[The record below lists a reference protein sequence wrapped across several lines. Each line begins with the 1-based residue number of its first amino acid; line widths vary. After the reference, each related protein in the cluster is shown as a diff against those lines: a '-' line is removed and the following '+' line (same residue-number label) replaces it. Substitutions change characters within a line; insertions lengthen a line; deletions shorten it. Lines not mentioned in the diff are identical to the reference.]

1 MQKLRL
7 GLIGLGYIGKVHLR
21 SCLDIESTEVVA
33 AADVSKKA
41 LKLAKKVG
49 VKKTFT
55 DYHQLLKDNS
65 VDAVIIS
72 LPTHLHVTCAKEAA
86 EAGKHI
92 LLEKPIAKNV
102 EEGKEVVSAA
112 NNNDVTLMIGYSY
125 RFAPVFQCL
134 KNNIENGEL
143 GEVQTGYATNIAS
156 GPFFHRTE
164 SGAPQPVPDWW
175 FKQEFTGGGVLMD
188 LGCHMI
194 NLIRWYMGEISDI
207 KSYFGHR
214 FNLDLEDQATCLLKF
229 RSGQTAIV
237 NVGWFSQQSQLKV
250 ELFGTVAHSSIAHS
264 APSKVKTAVKLM
276 LRRPAPFF
284 LPHRREIAHFVQC
297 VKEDTRPLTSGEDAL
312 KDLEAISLAY
322 KNEIILQ

>member
-1 MQKLRL
+1 LAQKF
-7 GLIGLGYIGKVHLR
+7 
-21 SCLDIESTEVVA
+21 
-33 AADVSKKA
+33 
-41 LKLAKKVG
+41 G
-49 VKKTFT
+49 VKKIFT
-55 DYHQLLKDNS
+55 DYHELLKDNEI
-65 VDAVIIS
+65 DAVIVS
-72 LPTHLHVTCAKEAA
+72 LPTHLHLSCAKAAA

-102 EEGKEVVSAA
+102 EEGKEIVSAA
-112 NNNDVTLMIGYSY
+112 NSNNVTLMIGYSY

-134 KNNIENGEL
+134 KSKIEGGEL

-164 SGAPQPVPDWW
+164 SGAPQPVPEWW
-175 FKQEFTGGGVLMD
+175 FNQEFTGGGVLMD

-194 NLIRWYMGEISDI
+194 NLIRWYMGEISDV
-207 KSYFGHR
+207 KSYFEHR

-229 RSGQTAIV
+229 QSGRSAIV

-250 ELFGTVAHSSIAHS
+250 ELFGTAAHFSTSHS

-297 VKEDTRPLTSGEDAL
+297 IKENTCPLTTGEDAI

-322 KNEIILQ
+322 QNEILLH